1 MNRIHLLPEH
11 VANQIAAGEVIER
24 PASVLKELLENSLD
38 AGATQVDV
46 QIGAGGRSLVA
57 VTDNGCGMS
66 KDDALL
72 CLERHATSKLRD
84 SDDLDRIA
92 SYGFRGE
99 AIPSIASVSRF
110 RLRTREH
117 DALAGTEIIIDG
129 GKLRDVREVG
139 LAPGTQI
146 EVRSLFFNLPARR
159 KFLRTEPTEAAHI
172 RHTLLLAGL
181 ARPDVGF
188 TLAMDEQPAQ
198 RWLPGEDLRQRLV
211 SIFGVDWIGLTVPIE
226 AASGELRLRGFIGKP
241 GVSRA
246 ARNEELFFINQRPVE
261 NRTLHFGLLEGYHN
275 SLMKGRYPV
284 AILFLEMDP
293 AGVDVNIHP
302 AKREVRFHDDFTIRH
317 FVVKAVQEALRD
329 FSGTPAAR
337 FTFDEVAPKA
347 ALPDVAAVY
356 DRRTNT
362 SLAPSPAETASSSPA
377 GKFPPTESAIA
388 KREDL
393 GGHRPPLQQENKSS
407 KESSFSLEPE
417 SEAEPAPVQ
426 SALPLPVEALIQK
439 SIPRPE
445 PLITNRLGL
454 RVIGCVANLY
464 IVAEAPEGMVLI
476 DQHAAHER
484 VLFEQMLRRMAF
496 QNPAAQQLLFPVT
509 IEFMPREADFLLEQ
523 VETLQQAGVGI
534 SKFGPSTFLIDA
546 LPAMVK
552 ARDVA
557 EFIRTIVTD
566 LQQEGGETRKGR
578 RLSEEVVAKTVC
590 RHAVKAN
597 DALKPA
603 EWDQLLHDLLACDLP
618 YTCPHGRPTMIQ
630 LSLAELEKKFG
641 RVQ

>member
-99 AIPSIASVSRF
+99 AIPSIASVSKF
-110 RLRTREH
+110 RLRSREH
-117 DALAGTEIIIDG
+117 DAIAGTEIIIDG
-129 GKLRDVREVG
+129 GKLRDVHEVG

-159 KFLRTEPTEAAHI
+159 KFLRTEPTESAHI

-198 RWLPGEDLRQRLV
+198 RWLPGESLRQRLV
-211 SIFGVDWIGLTVPIE
+211 SIFGAEWADLTVPIE
-226 AASGELRLRGFIGKP
+226 ASTGELRLHGFIGKP

-293 AGVDVNIHP
+293 SGVDVNIHP
-302 AKREVRFHDDFTIRH
+302 AKREVRFHDDFTVRH
-317 FVVKAVQEALRD
+317 FVVNAVQEALRD
-329 FSGTPAAR
+329 FSGAPATK
-337 FTFDEVAPKA
+337 FTFDSPPEIA
-347 ALPDVAAVY
+347 ADGPAAGRESDNLKIGHPEPPVAAVY
-356 DRRTNT
+356 DRR
-362 SLAPSPAETASSSPA
+362 
-377 GKFPPTESAIA
+377 
-388 KREDL
+388 
-393 GGHRPPLQQENKSS
+393 
-407 KESSFSLEPE
+407 PE
-417 SEAEPAPVQ
+417 
-426 SALPLPVEALIQK
+426 
-439 SIPRPE
+439 
-445 PLITNRLGL
+445 
-454 RVIGCVANLY
+454 
-464 IVAEAPEGMVLI
+464 
-476 DQHAAHER
+476 
-484 VLFEQMLRRMAF
+484 
-496 QNPAAQQLLFPVT
+496 
-509 IEFMPREADFLLEQ
+509 
-523 VETLQQAGVGI
+523 
-534 SKFGPSTFLIDA
+534 
-546 LPAMVK
+546 
-552 ARDVA
+552 
-557 EFIRTIVTD
+557 
-566 LQQEGGETRKGR
+566 
-578 RLSEEVVAKTVC
+578 
-590 RHAVKAN
+590 
-597 DALKPA
+597 
-603 EWDQLLHDLLACDLP
+603 
-618 YTCPHGRPTMIQ
+618 
-630 LSLAELEKKFG
+630 
-641 RVQ
+641 

>member
-1 MNRIHLLPEH
+1 MNRIHLLPEQ

-46 QIGAGGRSLVA
+46 QIGAGGRSLVS
-57 VTDNGCGMS
+57 VTDNGWGMS

-99 AIPSIASVSRF
+99 AIPSIASVSKF
-110 RLRTREH
+110 RLRTREAE
-117 DALAGTEIIIDG
+117 ALAGTEIIIDG
-129 GKLRDVREVG
+129 GKLRDVHEIG

-146 EVRSLFFNLPARR
+146 EVRSLFYNLPARR
-159 KFLRTEPTEAAHI
+159 KFLRTEPTESAHI
-172 RHTLLLAGL
+172 RHVMLLAGL
-181 ARPDVGF
+181 ARPEVGF
-188 TLAMDEQPAQ
+188 TLSMDENPPQ

-211 SIFGVDWIGLTVPIE
+211 SVFGADWIELVVPIE
-226 AASGELRLRGFIGKP
+226 AASGELRLHGFIGKP
-241 GVSRA
+241 GISRA
-246 ARNEELFFINQRPVE
+246 GRNEELFFINQRPVE

-317 FVVKAVQEALRD
+317 FVVKAVQDALRD
-329 FSGTPAAR
+329 YVGAPAAK
-337 FTFDEVAPKA
+337 FTFDGAGQSEVAAAVPA
-347 ALPDVAAVY
+347 ADAPAIAPPDAPHRSSEDALPQ
-356 DRRTNT
+356 T
-362 SLAPSPAETASSSPA
+362 SA
-377 GKFPPTESAIA
+377 KTEN
-388 KREDL
+388 
-393 GGHRPPLQQENKSS
+393 PLLH
-407 KESSFSLEPE
+407 LEPE
-417 SEAEPAPVQ
+417 SEPLAQQPTL
-426 SALPLPVEALIQK
+426 ALPHDAPK

-445 PLITNRLGL
+445 QLITNRLGL
-454 RVIGCVANLY
+454 RIVGCVANLY
-464 IVAEAPEGMVLI
+464 IVAESPEGMVLI

-484 VLFEQMLRRMAF
+484 VLFEQMLRRMAL

-509 IEFMPREADFLLEQ
+509 LEFLPREADFLLAQ

-534 SKFGPSTFLIDA
+534 TRFGPTSFLVDA

-552 ARDVA
+552 AKDIGA
-557 EFIRTIVTD
+557 FIRTVVTD

>member
-38 AGATQVDV
+38 AGATQIDV
-46 QIGAGGRSLVA
+46 QIGAGGRSLVS
-57 VTDNGCGMS
+57 VTDNGCGMG

-84 SDDLDRIA
+84 SDDLDRIT

-110 RLRTREH
+110 RLRTREAE
-117 DALAGTEIIIDG
+117 ALAGTELIIDG
-129 GKLRDVREVG
+129 GKLREVREVG
-139 LAPGTQI
+139 LASGTQI
-146 EVRSLFFNLPARR
+146 EVRSLFYNLPARR
-159 KFLRTEPTEAAHI
+159 KFLRTEATESAHI
-172 RHTLLLAGL
+172 RHTILLAGL

-188 TLAMDEQPAQ
+188 TLTMDEQPAQ
-198 RWLPGEDLRQRLV
+198 LWLPGEDLRQRLV
-211 SIFGVDWIGLTVPIE
+211 SIFGSDWVGLTVPIE
-226 AASGELRLRGFIGKP
+226 ATSGELRLRGYIGKP

-246 ARNEELFFINQRPVE
+246 ARGEELFFINQRPVE

-302 AKREVRFHDDFTIRH
+302 AKREVRFHDDFTVRH
-317 FVVKAVQEALRD
+317 FVVKSVQEALRE
-329 FSGTPAAR
+329 FSGAPAAK
-337 FTFDEVAPKA
+337 FTFNDLPATLDVAP
-347 ALPDVAAVY
+347 PQ
-356 DRRTNT
+356 
-362 SLAPSPAETASSSPA
+362 AEKPV
-377 GKFPPTESAIA
+377 
-388 KREDL
+388 EDF
-393 GGHRPPLQQENKSS
+393 GGHRPPLQQSISS
-407 KESSFSLEPE
+407 PPKADLSGGPDNLLSGSRESGTGGSLLSPPSEPHATPFP
-417 SEAEPAPVQ
+417 SQPT
-426 SALPLPVEALIQK
+426 LPLPEETISQRPV
-439 SIPRPE
+439 SPPE
-445 PLITNRLGL
+445 PVFTNRLGL

-464 IVAEAPEGMVLI
+464 IVAESPEGMVLI

-484 VLFEQMLRRMAF
+484 VLFEQMLRRMAL

-509 IEFMPREADFLLEQ
+509 LEFMPREADFLLDQ

-534 SKFGPSTFLIDA
+534 TRFGPSTFLVDA

-557 EFIRTIVTD
+557 EFIRTVVTD

-603 EWDQLLHDLLACDLP
+603 EWERLLQDLLACDLP

>member
-1 MNRIHLLPEH
+1 MNRIRLLPEH
-11 VANQIAAGEVIER
+11 VANQIAAGEVIDR
-24 PASVLKELLENSLD
+24 PASVLKELLENALD

-57 VTDNGCGMS
+57 VVDNGCGMS

-110 RLRTREH
+110 RLRTREAE
-117 DALAGTEIIIDG
+117 ALAGTELIIDG
-129 GKLRDVREVG
+129 GKLRDVHEIG

-146 EVRSLFFNLPARR
+146 EVRSLFYNLPARR
-159 KFLRTEPTEAAHI
+159 KFLRTEPTESAHI
-172 RHTLLLAGL
+172 RHVMLLAGL
-181 ARPDVGF
+181 ARPEVGF

-198 RWLPGEDLRQRLV
+198 RWMPGEDLRQRLV
-211 SIFGVDWIGLTVPIE
+211 SIFGADWVELTLPI
-226 AASGELRLRGFIGKP
+226 AAESGDLRLHGFIGKP

-246 ARNEELFFINQRPVE
+246 ARGEELFFINHRPVE

-275 SLMKGRYPV
+275 TLMKGRYPV
-284 AILFLEMDP
+284 AVLFLEMDP

-302 AKREVRFHDDFTIRH
+302 AKREVRFHDDSTIRH
-317 FVVKAVQEALRD
+317 FVVKAVQEALQA
-329 FSGTPAAR
+329 FAGTPAAR
-337 FTFDEVAPKA
+337 FAFGESVRP
-347 ALPDVAAVY
+347 VAAVQ
-356 DRRTNT
+356 DRRIDFAAAASAASIDTVNT
-362 SLAPSPAETASSSPA
+362 VSVAPISDKIVEKQEGGNLLPSPL
-377 GKFPPTESAIA
+377 K
-388 KREDL
+388 
-393 GGHRPPLQQENKSS
+393 
-407 KESSFSLEPE
+407 LEQ
-417 SEAEPAPVQ
+417 EAESLVIQPT
-426 SALPLPVEALIQK
+426 LPLPDMPRKSTERPEALV
-439 SIPRPE
+439 S
-445 PLITNRLGL
+445 NRLGL
-454 RVIGCVANLY
+454 HIIGCVANLY
-464 IVAEAPEGMVLI
+464 LVAESAEGMVLV

-484 VLFEQMLRRMAF
+484 VLFEQMLKRMSL
-496 QNPAAQQLLFPVT
+496 QDPAAQQLLFPVT
-509 IEFMPREADFLLEQ
+509 LEFLPREADFLLAQIEP
-523 VETLQQAGVGI
+523 LQKTGVGI
-534 SKFGPSTFLIDA
+534 TRFGPSSFLIDA

-557 EFIRTIVTD
+557 EFIRTMMTD
-566 LQQEGGETRKGR
+566 LQQEGGETRKSR
-578 RLSEEVVAKTVC
+578 QLSEEIVAKTVC

-603 EWDQLLHDLLACDLP
+603 EWDHLLHDLLACDLP

-630 LSLAELEKKFG
+630 LSLAELDKKFG

>member
-1 MNRIHLLPEH
+1 MNRIRLLPEQ

-24 PASVLKELLENSLD
+24 PASVLKELLENALD

-46 QIGAGGRSLVA
+46 QVGAGGRSLVA

-72 CLERHATSKLRD
+72 CLERHATSKLRG

-110 RLRTREH
+110 RLRTREPE
-117 DALAGTEIIIDG
+117 ALAGTELMIDG
-129 GKLRDVREVG
+129 GKLREVHEVG

-159 KFLRTEPTEAAHI
+159 KFLRTEATESAHI
-172 RHTLLLAGL
+172 RHVMLLAGL
-181 ARPDVGF
+181 ARPEVGF
-188 TLAMDEQPAQ
+188 TLTLDGQPAQ
-198 RWLPGEDLRQRLV
+198 RWNPGEYLRQRLI
-211 SIFGVDWIGLTVPIE
+211 SIFGLDWIELTLPLT
-226 AASGELRLRGFIGKP
+226 AQSGDLRLHGFIGKP

-246 ARNEELFFINQRPVE
+246 ARGEELFFINRRPVE

-284 AILFLEMDP
+284 AVLFLEMDP
-293 AGVDVNIHP
+293 SGVDVNIHP

-317 FVVKAVQEALRD
+317 FVVKAVQETLQA
-329 FSGTPAAR
+329 FGGNPAAR
-337 FTFDEVAPKA
+337 FTFDEGLKTNGAI
-347 ALPDVAAVY
+347 LPAMSNGKIPPQEEAVETEENKENFGT
-356 DRRTNT
+356 DPHSNT
-362 SLAPSPAETASSSPA
+362 KVLSP
-377 GKFPPTESAIA
+377 ESAS
-388 KREDL
+388 KREL
-393 GGHRPPLQQENKSS
+393 ALETEMEALVTQP
-407 KESSFSLEPE
+407 SL
-417 SEAEPAPVQ
+417 S
-426 SALPLPVEALIQK
+426 LPVEIQPQK
-439 SIPRPE
+439 STIRPE
-445 PLITNRLGL
+445 PLISNRLGL
-454 RVIGCVANLY
+454 RVVGCIANLY
-464 IVAEAPEGMVLI
+464 IVADSPEGMVLI

-484 VLFEQMLRRMAF
+484 VLFEQMLKRMAL
-496 QNPAAQQLLFPVT
+496 QDPAAQQLLFPIT
-509 IEFMPREADFLLEQ
+509 LEFLPREADFLLAQLEP
-523 VETLQQAGVGI
+523 LQKAGVGI
-534 SKFGPSTFLIDA
+534 TRFGASAFLVDA

-552 ARDVA
+552 PRDVA
-557 EFIRTIVTD
+557 EFVRTIVTD

-603 EWDQLLHDLLACDLP
+603 EWDYLLHDLLACDLP

-641 RVQ
+641 RAP

>member
-1 MNRIHLLPEH
+1 MNRIHLLPEQ

-72 CLERHATSKLRD
+72 CLERHATSKLRH

-99 AIPSIASVSRF
+99 AIPSIASVSKF
-110 RLRTREH
+110 RLRSREP
-117 DALAGTEIIIDG
+117 DALAGTEIVIDG
-129 GKLRDVREVG
+129 GKLRDVHEIG

-159 KFLRTEPTEAAHI
+159 KFLRTEATESAHI
-172 RHTLLLAGL
+172 RHVMLLAGL

-188 TLAMDEQPAQ
+188 TLAMDEQPPQ
-198 RWLPGEDLRQRLV
+198 RWIPGEDLRQRLV
-211 SIFGVDWIGLTVPIE
+211 SIFGAEWVGLTVPIE
-226 AASGELRLRGFIGKP
+226 ASSGALRLRGFIGKP

-293 AGVDVNIHP
+293 SGVDVNIHP

-317 FVVKAVQEALRD
+317 FVVKSVQEALHD
-329 FSGTPAAR
+329 FAGAPAAK
-337 FTFDEVAPKA
+337 FTFASPSNG
-347 ALPDVAAVY
+347 AAVD
-356 DRRTNT
+356 DRR
-362 SLAPSPAETASSSPA
+362 SPPPPSPSPNLSNDLASQPAPLASPETVEPI
-377 GKFPPTESAIA
+377 GDGPK
-388 KREDL
+388 
-393 GGHRPPLQQENKSS
+393 PPLHSE
-407 KESSFSLEPE
+407 KEIEPL
-417 SEAEPAPVQ
+417 ALQPT
-426 SALPLPVEALIQK
+426 LPLPEETHPQAK
-439 SIPRPE
+439 SPRPE

-454 RVIGCVANLY
+454 HVIGCVAQLY
-464 IVAEAPEGMVLI
+464 LVAESPEGLVLI

-484 VLFEQMLRRMAF
+484 VLFEQMLKRMAL
-496 QNPAAQQLLFPVT
+496 QDPAAQQLLFPVT
-509 IEFMPREADFLLEQ
+509 LEFLPREADFLLAQ
-523 VETLQQAGVGI
+523 IDTLQQAGVGI
-534 SKFGPSTFLIDA
+534 TRFGPSTFLVDA

-552 ARDVA
+552 PRDVA
-557 EFIRTIVTD
+557 EFIRTVIID

-603 EWDQLLHDLLACDLP
+603 EWDMLLHDLLACDLP

-630 LSLAELEKKFG
+630 LSLAELDKKFG
-641 RVQ
+641 RIP

>member
-38 AGATQVDV
+38 AGATQIDV

-66 KDDALL
+66 RDDALL

-110 RLRTREH
+110 RLRTREPG
-117 DALAGTEIIIDG
+117 ALSGTEIVIDG
-129 GKLRDVREVG
+129 GKLRDVRETG

-159 KFLRTEPTEAAHI
+159 KFLRTEATESAHL
-172 RHTLLLAGL
+172 RHVVFLAGL
-181 ARPDVGF
+181 ARPDAGF
-188 TLAMDEQPAQ
+188 TLAFDEQPPQ
-198 RWLPGEDLRQRLV
+198 RWMPGEDLRQRLI
-211 SIFGVDWIGLTVPIE
+211 SIFGPEWIDLTVPVD
-226 AASGELRLRGFIGKP
+226 ASTGTLRLRGFIGKP

-246 ARNEELFFINQRPVE
+246 ARQEELFFINQRPVE

-317 FVVKAVQEALRD
+317 FVVKTVQEALRD
-329 FSGTPAAR
+329 FSGAPAAK
-337 FTFDEVAPKA
+337 FTFDPKTPVSTAVDHGRANPPLAAASPDISAAGQTATPTPPAPAFPKREENEGPKPRQEA
-347 ALPDVAAVY
+347 DIDPGDTFEPSPLQPTLALPE
-356 DRRTNT
+356 
-362 SLAPSPAETASSSPA
+362 ETL
-377 GKFPPTESAIA
+377 PP
-388 KREDL
+388 
-393 GGHRPPLQQENKSS
+393 KS
-407 KESSFSLEPE
+407 
-417 SEAEPAPVQ
+417 V
-426 SALPLPVEALIQK
+426 
-439 SIPRPE
+439 PRPE
-445 PLITNRLGL
+445 QFITNRLGL
-454 RVIGCVANLY
+454 RVAGCIANLY
-464 IVAEAPEGMVLI
+464 IVAESPEGLVLI

-484 VLFEQMLRRMAF
+484 VLFEQMLRRMSL
-496 QNPAAQQLLFPVT
+496 QDAASQQLLFPVT
-509 IEFMPREADFLLEQ
+509 LEFLPREADFLSAQ

-534 SKFGPSTFLIDA
+534 TAFGPGSFLVDA
-546 LPAMVK
+546 LPVMVK
-552 ARDVA
+552 VGDVA
-557 EFIRTIVTD
+557 GFIRTIVAD

>member
-1 MNRIHLLPEH
+1 VNRIRLLPEQ

-24 PASVLKELLENSLD
+24 PASVLKELLENALD
-38 AGATQVDV
+38 AGATQIDV

-57 VTDNGCGMS
+57 VTDDGCGMS

-110 RLRTREH
+110 RLRTRERE
-117 DALAGTEIIIDG
+117 ALAGTELIIDG
-129 GKLRDVREVG
+129 GKLRDVHEIG

-159 KFLRTEPTEAAHI
+159 KFLRTEPTESAHI
-172 RHTLLLAGL
+172 RHVMLLAGL
-181 ARPDVGF
+181 ARPEVGF
-188 TLAMDEQPAQ
+188 TLTMDDQPAQ

-211 SIFGVDWIGLTVPIE
+211 AIFGADWMQLTVPL
-226 AASGELRLRGFIGKP
+226 AAQRGGLRLHGFIGKP
-241 GVSRA
+241 GISRA
-246 ARNEELFFINQRPVE
+246 ARGEELFFINQRPVE

-317 FVVKAVQEALRD
+317 FVVQAVQEALRD
-329 FSGTPAAR
+329 FNGTPAAR
-337 FTFDEVAPKA
+337 FTFGGPPASAVIDSPHSNGA
-347 ALPDVAAVY
+347 AKDHSALLPHVEPSTEEPA
-356 DRRTNT
+356 TNN
-362 SLAPSPAETASSSPA
+362 PA
-377 GKFPPTESAIA
+377 
-388 KREDL
+388 R
-393 GGHRPPLQQENKSS
+393 
-407 KESSFSLEPE
+407 EPE
-417 SEAEPAPVQ
+417 EQLRLERDSEPLALQPT
-426 SALPLPVEALIQK
+426 LPLPEEIAPQK

-445 PLITNRLGL
+445 PLISNRLGL
-454 RVIGCVANLY
+454 RVVGCVATLY
-464 IVAEAPEGMVLI
+464 LVAESPEGLVLI

-484 VLFEQMLRRMAF
+484 VLFEQMLKRMAL
-496 QNPAAQQLLFPVT
+496 QDPASQQLLFPVT
-509 IEFMPREADFLLEQ
+509 LEFLPREADFLLAQIEP
-523 VETLQQAGVGI
+523 LQKAGVGI
-534 SKFGPSTFLIDA
+534 TRFGPSSFLVDA

-552 ARDVA
+552 PRDVA
-557 EFIRTIVTD
+557 EFIRTLLTD
-566 LQQEGGETRKGR
+566 LQQEGGETRKSR
-578 RLSEEVVAKTVC
+578 RLSEEIVAKTVC

-603 EWDQLLHDLLACDLP
+603 EWDHLLHDLLACDLP

-641 RVQ
+641 RAQ

>member
-1 MNRIHLLPEH
+1 
-11 VANQIAAGEVIER
+11 
-24 PASVLKELLENSLD
+24 
-38 AGATQVDV
+38 
-46 QIGAGGRSLVA
+46 
-57 VTDNGCGMS
+57 VTDNGFGMS

-110 RLRTREH
+110 RLRTRERE
-117 DALAGTEIIIDG
+117 ALAGTELVIDG
-129 GKLRDVREVG
+129 GKLREVREVG

-146 EVRSLFFNLPARR
+146 EVRSLFYNLPARR
-159 KFLRTEPTEAAHI
+159 KFLRTEPTESAHL
-172 RHTLLLAGL
+172 RQTLLLAGL

-188 TLAMDEQPAQ
+188 TLSMDEQPPQ
-198 RWLPGEDLRQRLV
+198 RWLAGEDLRQRLT
-211 SIFGVDWIGLTVPIE
+211 SIFGAEWMELTVPLTAE
-226 AASGELRLRGFIGKP
+226 SGVLKLHGFIGKP

-246 ARNEELFFINQRPVE
+246 ARGEELFFINQRPVE

-284 AILFLEMDP
+284 AVLFLEMDP
-293 AGVDVNIHP
+293 SGVDVNIHP
-302 AKREVRFHDDFTIRH
+302 AKREVRFHDDFTLRQFIVQAVTQTLRNVSGAPAAKFEFGSTH
-317 FVVKAVQEALRD
+317 PESAPLYDRLAKAPNIETKSADSASPTPFADEPKSSTRQLGPDTREVSEGQKPLTSQGAAEADATTAESKANDLPLEIEPQ
-329 FSGTPAAR
+329 TPAR
-337 FTFDEVAPKA
+337 
-347 ALPDVAAVY
+347 
-356 DRRTNT
+356 
-362 SLAPSPAETASSSPA
+362 
-377 GKFPPTESAIA
+377 
-388 KREDL
+388 
-393 GGHRPPLQQENKSS
+393 
-407 KESSFSLEPE
+407 
-417 SEAEPAPVQ
+417 
-426 SALPLPVEALIQK
+426 
-439 SIPRPE
+439 RPE

-454 RVIGCVANLY
+454 RVLGCVANLY
-464 IVAEAPEGMVLI
+464 LVAESPEGLVLI

-484 VLFEQMLRRMAF
+484 VLFEQMLKRMSL

-509 IEFMPREADFLLEQ
+509 LEFLPREADFVLAQ

-534 SKFGPSTFLIDA
+534 TRFGPASFLVDA

-552 ARDVA
+552 ARDVT
-557 EFIRTIVTD
+557 EFIRTIVAD

-597 DALKPA
+597 DALRPE
-603 EWDQLLHDLLACDLP
+603 EWDNLLHDLLACDLP

-630 LSLAELEKKFG
+630 LSTAELHKKFG
-641 RVQ
+641 RT

>member
-110 RLRTREH
+110 RLRTREP

-129 GKLRDVREVG
+129 GKLRDVHEVG

-159 KFLRTEPTEAAHI
+159 KFLRTEPTESAHI
-172 RHTLLLAGL
+172 RHVTLLAGL
-181 ARPDVGF
+181 ARPEVGF
-188 TLAMDEQPAQ
+188 TLTMDDQPAQ
-198 RWLPGEDLRQRLV
+198 RWMPGEDLRQRLV
-211 SIFGVDWIGLTVPIE
+211 SIFGAEWIENTVPIE
-226 AASGELRLRGFIGKP
+226 ATSGELKLHGFIGKP

-246 ARNEELFFINQRPVE
+246 ARHEELFFINQRPVE

-293 AGVDVNIHP
+293 SGVDVNIHP

-317 FVVKAVQEALRD
+317 FVVKSVQEALRD
-329 FSGTPAAR
+329 FSGAPATK
-337 FTFDEVAPKA
+337 FTFV
-347 ALPDVAAVY
+347 
-356 DRRTNT
+356 
-362 SLAPSPAETASSSPA
+362 APSPTTTTTAV
-377 GKFPPTESAIA
+377 
-388 KREDL
+388 
-393 GGHRPPLQQENKSS
+393 
-407 KESSFSLEPE
+407 
-417 SEAEPAPVQ
+417 APNGTY
-426 SALPLPVEALIQK
+426 
-439 SIPRPE
+439 RTDT
-445 PLITNRLGL
+445 TNRT
-454 RVIGCVANLY
+454 
-464 IVAEAPEGMVLI
+464 
-476 DQHAAHER
+476 DAADKSYTSHE
-484 VLFEQMLRRMAF
+484 
-496 QNPAAQQLLFPVT
+496 
-509 IEFMPREADFLLEQ
+509 
-523 VETLQQAGVGI
+523 
-534 SKFGPSTFLIDA
+534 S
-546 LPAMVK
+546 
-552 ARDVA
+552 
-557 EFIRTIVTD
+557 
-566 LQQEGGETRKGR
+566 
-578 RLSEEVVAKTVC
+578 
-590 RHAVKAN
+590 
-597 DALKPA
+597 
-603 EWDQLLHDLLACDLP
+603 
-618 YTCPHGRPTMIQ
+618 Y
-630 LSLAELEKKFG
+630 
-641 RVQ
+641 

>member
-38 AGATQVDV
+38 AGATQIDV
-46 QIGAGGRSLVA
+46 QIGAGGRSVVA

-99 AIPSIASVSRF
+99 AIPSIASVSKF
-110 RLRTREH
+110 RLRSREPE
-117 DALAGTEIIIDG
+117 ALAGTEIIIDG
-129 GKLRDVREVG
+129 GKLRDVHEVG

-159 KFLRTEPTEAAHI
+159 KFLRTEATESAHI
-172 RHTLLLAGL
+172 RHTILLAGL
-181 ARPDVGF
+181 ARPEVGF
-188 TLAMDEQPAQ
+188 TLAMDENPPQ
-198 RWLPGEDLRQRLV
+198 RWMPGEDLRQRLV
-211 SIFGVDWIGLTVPIE
+211 SIFGAEWVDLTVPIG
-226 AASGELRLRGFIGKP
+226 AASGGLRLHGFIGKP

-246 ARNEELFFINQRPVE
+246 ARNEELFFINHRPVE

-293 AGVDVNIHP
+293 SGVDVNIHP

-317 FVVKAVQEALRD
+317 FVVKSVQEALKD
-329 FSGTPAAR
+329 FSGAPATK
-337 FTFDEVAPKA
+337 FTFDQKPTGRDGSPLPSVEFEGREGARVPTSEAAPG
-347 ALPDVAAVY
+347 AAVY
-356 DRRTNT
+356 DRQTDDDK
-362 SLAPSPAETASSSPA
+362 AP
-377 GKFPPTESAIA
+377 
-388 KREDL
+388 REAV
-393 GGHRPPLQQENKSS
+393 GGHRPPLHLQA
-407 KESSFSLEPE
+407 
-417 SEAEPAPVQ
+417 EAEPL
-426 SALPLPVEALIQK
+426 ALQPTLDLPVDREPMRLG
-439 SIPRPE
+439 PRPE
-445 PLITNRLGL
+445 SLITNRLGL
-454 RVIGCVANLY
+454 HVIGCVAQLY
-464 IVAEAPEGMVLI
+464 LVAESPEGLVLI

-484 VLFEQMLRRMAF
+484 VLFEQMLKRMAL
-496 QNPAAQQLLFPVT
+496 QDPASQQLLFPIT
-509 IEFMPREADFLLEQ
+509 LDFLPREADFLLAQ
-523 VETLQQAGVGI
+523 IETLQQAGVGI
-534 SKFGPSTFLIDA
+534 TRFGPSSFLVDA

-552 ARDVA
+552 ARDVG
-557 EFIRTIVTD
+557 EFIRTVVTD

-578 RLSEEVVAKTVC
+578 RLSEEIVAKTVC
-590 RHAVKAN
+590 RHAVKAH

-603 EWDQLLHDLLACDLP
+603 EWDMLLHDLLACDLP

-630 LSLAELEKKFG
+630 LSLAELDKKFG

>member
-110 RLRTREH
+110 RLRTREP
-117 DALAGTEIIIDG
+117 DAIAGTEIIIDG
-129 GKLRDVREVG
+129 GKLRDVHEVG

-146 EVRSLFFNLPARR
+146 EVRSLFFNMPARR
-159 KFLRTEPTEAAHI
+159 KFLRTEPTESAHI

-188 TLAMDEQPAQ
+188 TLTMDEQAAQ
-198 RWLPGEDLRQRLV
+198 RWMPGEDLRQRLV
-211 SIFGVDWIGLTVPIE
+211 SIFGAEWVELTVPIE
-226 AASGELRLRGFIGKP
+226 AVSGGLRLRGFIGKP

-246 ARNEELFFINQRPVE
+246 ARTEELFFINQRPVE

-293 AGVDVNIHP
+293 SGVDVNIHP
-302 AKREVRFHDDFTIRH
+302 AKREVRFHDDFTIRQ
-317 FVVKAVQEALRD
+317 FVVKSVQDVLGK
-329 FSGTPAAR
+329 FSGAPATK
-337 FTFDEVAPKA
+337 FTFDERTSVIP
-347 ALPDVAAVY
+347 PDKT
-356 DRRTNT
+356 DGTNRTDTTGNK
-362 SLAPSPAETASSSPA
+362 SHLSHESQPSPKEEALSASA
-377 GKFPPTESAIA
+377 PTPGDQTISDDD
-388 KREDL
+388 K
-393 GGHRPPLQQENKSS
+393 PPLQLQS
-407 KESSFSLEPE
+407 EPE
-417 SEAEPAPVQ
+417 PLAAQPTLS
-426 SALPLPVEALIQK
+426 LPEETLPQRVA
-439 SIPRPE
+439 PRPE

-454 RVIGCVANLY
+454 HVIGCVAQLY
-464 IVAEAPEGMVLI
+464 IVAESPEGLVLI

-484 VLFEQMLRRMAF
+484 VLFEQMLKRMAL
-496 QNPAAQQLLFPVT
+496 QDPASQQLLFPVT
-509 IEFMPREADFLLEQ
+509 LDFLPREADFLLAQ
-523 VETLQQAGVGI
+523 VDTLQQAGVGI
-534 SKFGPSTFLIDA
+534 TRFGPSSFLVDA

-552 ARDVA
+552 PRDVA
-557 EFIRTIVTD
+557 EFIRTVVTD

-578 RLSEEVVAKTVC
+578 RLSEEIVAKTVC

-603 EWDQLLHDLLACDLP
+603 EWDMLLHDLLACDLP

-630 LSLAELEKKFG
+630 LSLAELDKKFG
-641 RVQ
+641 RAQ

>member
-24 PASVLKELLENSLD
+24 PASVLKELMENSLD

-57 VTDNGCGMS
+57 VSDNGCGMS
-66 KDDALL
+66 RDDALL
-72 CLERHATSKLRD
+72 CLERHATSKLRN

-110 RLRTREH
+110 RLRTRET
-117 DALAGTEIIIDG
+117 DALSGTEIVIDG
-129 GKLRDVREVG
+129 GKLRDVRETG

-159 KFLRTEPTEAAHI
+159 KFLRTEPTESAHL
-172 RHTLLLAGL
+172 RHIMLLAGL

-188 TLAMDEQPAQ
+188 TLAFDEQPPQ
-198 RWLPGEDLRQRLV
+198 RWMPGEDLRQRLV
-211 SIFGVDWIGLTVPIE
+211 SIFGAEWIDLTVPVE
-226 AASGELRLRGFIGKP
+226 ASSGELRLRGFIGKP

-246 ARNEELFFINQRPVE
+246 ARQEELFFINQRPVE

-317 FVVKAVQEALRD
+317 FVVKAVQDALRE
-329 FSGTPAAR
+329 FSGAPAAK
-337 FTFDEVAPKA
+337 FTFDA
-347 ALPDVAAVY
+347 
-356 DRRTNT
+356 
-362 SLAPSPAETASSSPA
+362 APSSVAVIESHPANVLSPPVRHPELVEGSAPLASSARPE
-377 GKFPPTESAIA
+377 PTAH
-388 KREDL
+388 KQ
-393 GGHRPPLQQENKSS
+393 PVTPLQ
-407 KESSFSLEPE
+407 LEPE
-417 SEAEPAPVQ
+417 TEEIARQPS
-426 SALPLPVEALIQK
+426 LPLPEETQPQK
-439 SIPRPE
+439 SVPRPE
-445 PLITNRLGL
+445 QLITNRLGL
-454 RVIGCVANLY
+454 RIVGCVANLY
-464 IVAEAPEGMVLI
+464 IVAESPEGMVLI

-484 VLFEQMLRRMAF
+484 VLFEQMLRRMSL
-496 QNPAAQQLLFPVT
+496 QNPASQQLLFPVT
-509 IEFMPREADFLLEQ
+509 LEFLPREADFLSAQ
-523 VETLQQAGVGI
+523 IDTLQQAGVGI
-534 SKFGPSTFLIDA
+534 TPFGPGSFLVDA

-557 EFIRTIVTD
+557 NFIRTVVTD

-618 YTCPHGRPTMIQ
+618 YTCPHGRPTMIR
-630 LSLAELEKKFG
+630 LTLAELEKKFG

>member
-99 AIPSIASVSRF
+99 AIPSIASVSKF
-110 RLRTREH
+110 RLRSREP
-117 DALAGTEIIIDG
+117 DAIAGTEIIIDG
-129 GKLRDVREVG
+129 GKLRDVHEVG

-159 KFLRTEPTEAAHI
+159 KFLRTEATESAHI
-172 RHTLLLAGL
+172 RHTMLLAGL

-188 TLAMDEQPAQ
+188 TLTMDEQPAQ
-198 RWLPGEDLRQRLV
+198 RWMPGEDLRQRLV
-211 SIFGVDWIGLTVPIE
+211 SIFGAEWVDLTVPIK
-226 AASGELRLRGFIGKP
+226 ASSGGLHLHGFIGKP

-293 AGVDVNIHP
+293 SGVDVNIHP

-329 FSGTPAAR
+329 FVGAPAAK
-337 FTFDEVAPKA
+337 FTFDGPPATVAPSV
-347 ALPDVAAVY
+347 LPDGTY
-356 DRRTNT
+356 RTDTTHRTEAT
-362 SLAPSPAETASSSPA
+362 SPSYPSHGSYKSHPPQETLSPPAPSP
-377 GKFPPTESAIA
+377 
-388 KREDL
+388 
-393 GGHRPPLQQENKSS
+393 PLQLER
-407 KESSFSLEPE
+407 EPE
-417 SEAEPAPVQ
+417 PLALQPTL
-426 SALPLPVEALIQK
+426 ALPEEKLPLRTT
-439 SIPRPE
+439 PRPD

-454 RVIGCVANLY
+454 HVIGCVAQLY
-464 IVAEAPEGMVLI
+464 LVAESPEGLVLI

-484 VLFEQMLRRMAF
+484 VLFEQMLKRMAL
-496 QNPAAQQLLFPVT
+496 QDPASQQLLFPVT
-509 IEFMPREADFLLEQ
+509 LEFLPREADFLLAQ
-523 VETLQQAGVGI
+523 IETLQQAGVGI
-534 SKFGPSTFLIDA
+534 TRFGPSSFLVDA
-546 LPAMVK
+546 LPAMIK
-552 ARDVA
+552 ARDVG
-557 EFIRTIVTD
+557 EFIRTIVID

-603 EWDQLLHDLLACDLP
+603 EWDMLLHDLLACDLP

-630 LSLAELEKKFG
+630 LSLAELDKKFG
-641 RVQ
+641 RMQ

>member
-46 QIGAGGRSLVA
+46 QVGAGGRSLMA

-66 KDDALL
+66 RDDALL

-110 RLRTREH
+110 RLRTREPE
-117 DALAGTEIIIDG
+117 ALAGTELVIDG
-129 GKLRDVREVG
+129 GKLREVREVG

-146 EVRSLFFNLPARR
+146 EVRSLFYNMPARR
-159 KFLRTEPTEAAHI
+159 KFLRTEPTESAHI
-172 RHTLLLAGL
+172 RHVMLLAGL

-188 TLAMDEQPAQ
+188 TLTMDDQPAQ
-198 RWLPGEDLRQRLV
+198 RWIPGEDLRQRLV
-211 SIFGVDWIGLTVPIE
+211 SIFGPEWVGLTVPLD
-226 AASGELRLRGFIGKP
+226 AVSGALRLRGFVGKP
-241 GVSRA
+241 GISRA
-246 ARNEELFFINQRPVE
+246 ARTEEIFFINQRPVE
-261 NRTLHFGLLEGYHN
+261 NKTLHFGLLEGYHN

-284 AILFLEMDP
+284 AVLFLEMDP
-293 AGVDVNIHP
+293 SGVDVNIHP

-317 FVVKAVQEALRD
+317 FVVKAVKDALRD
-329 FSGTPAAR
+329 YAGTPAAR
-337 FTFDEVAPKA
+337 VTFDPAP
-347 ALPDVAAVY
+347 
-356 DRRTNT
+356 T
-362 SLAPSPAETASSSPA
+362 
-377 GKFPPTESAIA
+377 PPTDATSQADSAA
-388 KREDL
+388 TSTLSRPSHDL
-393 GGHRPPLQQENKSS
+393 PPEPPLQ
-407 KESSFSLEPE
+407 LER
-417 SEAEPAPVQ
+417 EAEPLAVQ
-426 SALPLPVEALIQK
+426 PALPLPEAEPRP
-439 SIPRPE
+439 STPRPE
-445 PLITNRLGL
+445 PIVTNRLGL
-454 RVIGCVANLY
+454 RVIGCVAHLY
-464 IVAEAPEGMVLI
+464 LVAESLEGLVLI

-484 VLFEQMLRRMAF
+484 VLFEQMLRRMAL
-496 QNPAAQQLLFPVT
+496 QDPASQQLLFPVT
-509 IEFMPREADFLLEQ
+509 LEFLPREADFLIAQLEP
-523 VETLQQAGVGI
+523 LQQAGVGI
-534 SKFGPSTFLIDA
+534 TRFGPSTFLVDA

-552 ARDVA
+552 PRDVG
-557 EFIRTIVTD
+557 EFIRTVVSD

-597 DALKPA
+597 DALKPQ
-603 EWDQLLHDLLACDLP
+603 EWDMLVHDLLACDLP